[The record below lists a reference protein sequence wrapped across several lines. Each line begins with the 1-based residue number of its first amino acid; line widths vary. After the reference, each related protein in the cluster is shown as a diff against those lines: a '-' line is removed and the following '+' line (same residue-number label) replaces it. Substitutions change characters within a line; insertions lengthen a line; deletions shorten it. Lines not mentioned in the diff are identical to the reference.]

1 MELES
6 ILLPG
11 VDTKRPLVIAGP
23 CSAETEEQV
32 MQTAKELAAR
42 GIKIFRSGIW
52 KPRTK
57 PGGFEGVGA
66 EGLPW
71 LQRVQKE
78 FGMYTAVEVATAKH
92 VRECLA
98 HNVDI
103 LWIGARTSANPFA
116 VQEIADALEGIDIPV
131 LIKNPV
137 NPDLDLWIGAI
148 ERIYNAGIRRIG
160 AIHRGFST
168 SDKKIY
174 RNLPQWHLPIELHRQ
189 LPNLPII
196 CDPSHIG
203 GKRELIAPLC
213 QQAMDLNFDGLI
225 IESHCHPEKAWSDA
239 AQQVTPAVL
248 DFILNTIVIR
258 DMTQSTESLTALRR
272 QIDELDDSLL
282 ELLARR
288 MRISN
293 EIGTYKKEHN
303 MPILQAQRYDEILQ
317 HRVSQ
322 AEMKKAHEEMKAK
335 FEAERK
341 SQDAELQKII
351 GAEKFQKL
359 QATRADRFE
368 KMKQRREH
376 VPEQAP
382 EHAPEPPVVK

>member
-1 MELES
+1 LVKYLINNKPDRLVRKYKKTNNMEFES

-11 VDTKRPLVIAGP
+11 IDAKRPFIIAGP

-32 MQTAKELAAR
+32 METARELSAR
-42 GIKIFRSGIW
+42 GVKMFRAGIW

-57 PGGFEGVGA
+57 PGGFEGVGVR
-66 EGLPW
+66 GLPW
-71 LQRVQKE
+71 LKRVQE
-78 FGMYTAVEVATAKH
+78 ELGMYTAVEVATAGH
-92 VRECLA
+92 VREALSY
-98 HNVDI
+98 NVDI

-131 LIKNPV
+131 FIKNPV

-148 ERIYNAGIRRIG
+148 ERIYNAGIRRIA

-189 LPNLPII
+189 LPNLPLI

-213 QQAMDLNFDGLI
+213 QQAMDLNYDGLI
-225 IESHCHPEKAWSDA
+225 VESHCNPDKAWSDA

-248 DFILNTIVIR
+248 DFILNTLVIR
-258 DMTQSTESLTALRR
+258 DMTQSTENLTALRR

-282 ELLARR
+282 ELLAKR
-288 MRISN
+288 MRVSN
-293 EIGTYKKEHN
+293 EIGVYKKEHN
-303 MPILQAQRYDEILQ
+303 MPILQEQRYDEILKT
-317 HRVSQ
+317 RIAQ
-322 AEMKKAHEEMKAK
+322 AEKMDMDGEFMKTVLVAIHEESVRHQMV
-335 FEAERK
+335 
-341 SQDAELQKII
+341 IM
-351 GAEKFQKL
+351 EK
-359 QATRADRFE
+359 
-368 KMKQRREH
+368 
-376 VPEQAP
+376 
-382 EHAPEPPVVK
+382 